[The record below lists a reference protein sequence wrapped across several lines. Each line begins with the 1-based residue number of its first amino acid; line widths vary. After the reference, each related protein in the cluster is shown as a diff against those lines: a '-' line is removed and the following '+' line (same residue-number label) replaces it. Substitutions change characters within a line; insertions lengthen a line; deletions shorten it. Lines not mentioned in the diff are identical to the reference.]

1 MYVWASGGHRPP
13 RVLTNSRRTASQTGS
28 ESISTPSRSKP
39 ESAESGL
46 HLGRGTS
53 ERGVVSCAR
62 SVTHR
67 RVRALA
73 CSSPPTAHLAPH
85 PNLRRPIGRSGLTP
99 PRRPASPAVSPG
111 QANRLGQK
119 LAEGRG
125 RPTSLGECRHEGC
138 RACLGLAEAR

>member
-1 MYVWASGGHRPP
+1 MCVWASGGHRPP

-85 PNLRRPIGRSGLTP
+85 PNLRRPIGESGLKRFAADRP
-99 PRRPASPAVSPG
+99 LYPRGRLQALWVRHARRPET
-111 QANRLGQK
+111 L
-119 LAEGRG
+119 
-125 RPTSLGECRHEGC
+125 
-138 RACLGLAEAR
+138 